1 MTANF
6 PEIGCSYIAPD
17 QCSDFTPAT
26 CCERVDR
33 EVEDTEV
40 EDTGLIPRASLAL
53 LIVLSLLAAIQG

>member
-1 MTANF
+1 MTTNF
-6 PEIGCSYIAPD
+6 PEVGCSYIAPD

-26 CCERVDR
+26 CCERVDK
-33 EVEDTEV
+33 EV